1 MVASEWQ
8 PASPAE
14 SPESWVLDQL
24 PTGIV
29 ITTAEL
35 FVLTINRFARELID
49 SAAGIAIKDRRLT
62 CVDTRSQQ
70 RLEQRI
76 RGMQKAV
83 GATTA
88 LRVTRDAVRPDLQ
101 MRVAAALTSPQLS
114 GAAEPRYWIW
124 IFDPSTQRKID
135 AGLIRELHGLT
146 PTESVVAAALFR
158 NCSLEEVAIE
168 FGVTVNTVKT
178 HLKHIFQK
186 CEVKSQ
192 AELLQ
197 MLALG
202 PR

>member
-1 MVASEWQ
+1 MVASELQ
-8 PASPAE
+8 PASPPE
-14 SPESWVLDQL
+14 SPESWVLDQI

-35 FVLTINRFARELID
+35 FVLSINRFARELID
-49 SAAGIAIKDRRLT
+49 GAAGITIKDQRLT
-62 CVDTRSQQ
+62 CVDARSQQ

-76 RGMQKAV
+76 RGMQKAESS
-83 GATTA
+83 TTA
-88 LRVTRDAVRPDLQ
+88 LRVTRDAAHPDLQ
-101 MRVAAALTSPQLS
+101 IRVAASLIAPQPLD
-114 GAAEPRYWIW
+114 ATAPHYWIW
-124 IFDPSTQRKID
+124 IFDPATQRKID
-135 AGLIRELHGLT
+135 ADLIRELHGLT
-146 PTESVVAAALFR
+146 PTESAVAAALFR
-158 NCSLEEVAIE
+158 NCSLEEVALE